1 MHNFIPYGTQNIE
14 QEDIEAVISTLRS
27 DYLSTGPKVKEFE
40 TKFAQ
45 YVGSNYAVAVS
56 SGTAA
61 LHCACL
67 AIGLKKGDEV
77 ITTPLTF
84 IATSNAI
91 LYCQATPVFVDID
104 INTFNIDVNKIEEK
118 ITPNTKAI
126 IPVHFSGN
134 PCNMEKIMELAN
146 KYNLMVIEDAAH
158 ALGAVY
164 NNKKIG
170 QIGDMTTFS
179 FHPVK
184 HITTGEGGMIT
195 TDNKELY
202 EKLLLFRNHGMTR
215 EKEQFV
221 NEEKEKEGNWYYEQI
236 CLGFNYR
243 LTDFQSALGI
253 VQLAKMSKS
262 IKRRKEIA
270 NLYEEYLKDIPEIK
284 IPYNCDNKNSVWHL
298 YIIRIVDKNIDRKVV
313 FDKLRERNIGVNVHY
328 LPVHCQPYYKG
339 IGYSK
344 GICPIAEK
352 IYEEIIT
359 LPIHPKMTNED
370 VMYII
375 KSIKEIILEERNE
388 K

>member
-1 MHNFIPYGTQNIE
+1 MRDFIPYGTQNIE
-14 QEDIEAVISTLRS
+14 DEDIDAVISTLRS

-40 TKFAQ
+40 EKFAR
-45 YVGSNYAVAVS
+45 YVGSKYAVAVS

-67 AIGLKKGDEV
+67 AMGLQKGDEV

-126 IPVHFSGN
+126 IPVHFAGT
-134 PCNMEKIMELAN
+134 PCDMEKIIELAN
-146 KYNLMVIEDAAH
+146 KYNLRVIEDAAH
-158 ALGAVY
+158 ALGATY

-195 TDNKELY
+195 TDNKALY
-202 EKLLLFRNHGMTR
+202 DKLLLFRNHGMTR

-236 CLGFNYR
+236 CLGYNYR

-253 VQLAKMSKS
+253 VQLDKMPKS
-262 IKRRKEIA
+262 IERRIEIA
-270 NLYEEYLKDIPEIK
+270 NLYEEYLKAIPEIK
-284 IPYNCDNKNSVWHL
+284 IPYICDNENSVWHL
-298 YIIRIVDKNIDRKVV
+298 YIIRIIDKSIDRKLV
-313 FDKLRERNIGVNVHY
+313 FNKLREKNIGVNVHY
-328 LPVHCQPYYKG
+328 LPVHCQPYYRKL
-339 IGYSK
+339 GYSK
-344 GICPIAEK
+344 GMCPVAEN

-375 KSIKEIILEERNE
+375 NSIKEIILEVKNE

>member
-14 QEDIEAVISTLRS
+14 QEDIEAVISTLKS

-67 AIGLKKGDEV
+67 AMGLKKGDEV

-170 QIGDMTTFS
+170 QIGDMTAFS

-195 TDNKELY
+195 TNNKELY

-221 NEEKEKEGNWYYEQI
+221 NEEKEGNWYYEQI

-253 VQLAKMSKS
+253 VQLDKMSKS

-298 YIIRIVDKNIDRKVV
+298 YIIRIVDKDIDRKVF

-328 LPVHCQPYYKG
+328 LPVHCHPYYRG
-339 IGYSK
+339 LGYSK

-370 VMYII
+370 VLYII